1 MDNLWE
7 ESLSKAFEE
16 TTKTDAELLLNILT
30 IVVFN
35 RFGNDLGHIYKIVG
49 MENFSKITEIF
60 SNKTVRFPDSEELR
74 QALVL
79 ALTYYYKTIKNM
91 TWEEVQKQLPY
102 EPDLPLHMGKRL
114 ASLDRTIKGQ
124 LDNLLVSSK

>member
-1 MDNLWE
+1 MNNLWE
-7 ESLSKAFEE
+7 EHLFNAFEE
-16 TTKTDAELLLNILT
+16 TTKTDAEILLSILT

-35 RFGNDLGHIYKIVG
+35 RFGNDLGHLYKIVG

-60 SNKTVRFPDSEELR
+60 SNKTLRFPDSEELR

-79 ALTYYYKTIKNM
+79 ALSYYYKNIKGM
-91 TWEEVQKQLPY
+91 TWEEVQRQLPY

-114 ASLDRTIKGQ
+114 VSLDKTIRSQ
-124 LDNLLVSSK
+124 LDSLLVN

>member
-1 MDNLWE
+1 MNNLWE
-7 ESLSKAFEE
+7 ENLFNAFKE
-16 TTKTDAELLLNILT
+16 TTKTDAEILLSILT

-35 RFGNDLGHIYKIVG
+35 RFGNDLGHLYKIVG

-60 SNKTVRFPDSEELR
+60 SNKTLRFPDSEELR

-79 ALTYYYKTIKNM
+79 ALSYYYKNIKGM
-91 TWEEVQKQLPY
+91 TWEEVQRQLPY

-114 ASLDRTIKGQ
+114 VSLDKTIRNQ
-124 LDNLLVSSK
+124 LDSLLVN